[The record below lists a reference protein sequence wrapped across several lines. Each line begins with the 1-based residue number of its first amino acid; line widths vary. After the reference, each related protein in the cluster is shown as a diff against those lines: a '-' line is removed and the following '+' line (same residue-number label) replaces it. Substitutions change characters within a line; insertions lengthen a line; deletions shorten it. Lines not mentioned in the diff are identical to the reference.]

1 MTVIENH
8 CCDCAAPGYPCM
20 GAACPN
26 RRVTVFYC
34 DNTRC
39 SAHLTGAD
47 RLFVVGDS
55 QLCRDCVEDMAERVG
70 VDVEDLI
77 EGEV

>member
-1 MTVIENH
+1 MTVVENH

-20 GAACPN
+20 GSACPN

-34 DNTRC
+34 DNTLC
-39 SAHLTGAD
+39 AAHDTGTE
-47 RLFVVGDS
+47 RLYVVGDS
-55 QLCRDCVEDMAERVG
+55 QLCAECVDAVAERVG